1 MINIRN
7 TGKTLVL
14 GTQGTKIASAGLK
27 GRVFEASSADLRKDE
42 VAFRKFKLVPKDV
55 QGKNCLTHFHGLDRA
70 CDEICSMVKK
80 KRQTAIEAHVAG
92 KITEG
97 YLLHPFCVGF
107 SKNPNVWV
115 RKGPGLSVD
124 TSTKSRRW
132 WESRPRGAGKCLQ
145 WSVSRLQR
153 PFGKDT
159 KKPRQSID
167 VPQDVLVRKIKMLK
181 KPKSDLGKLMLLLG
195 EGSTSGRAAGGE
207 TR

>member
-80 KRQTAIEAHVAG
+80 KTTDCDRSSCCWQD
-92 KITEG
+92 
-97 YLLHPFCVGF
+97 Y
-107 SKNPNVWV
+107 
-115 RKGPGLSVD
+115 RGLFASSVL
-124 TSTKSRRW
+124 RW
-132 WESRPRGAGKCLQ
+132 FL
-145 WSVSRLQR
+145 
-153 PFGKDT
+153 
-159 KKPRQSID
+159 
-167 VPQDVLVRKIKMLK
+167 
-181 KPKSDLGKLMLLLG
+181 
-195 EGSTSGRAAGGE
+195 
-207 TR
+207 